1 MESPPPTPRS
11 FSSVTIHYSVGRKT
25 ADAASCTALCNAKE
39 EDHDIQYTSTS
50 LKRLGK
56 DEHCKDHSITHHNGW
71 QNIQAPQLARWAA
84 LKGWVPGPRRTQAST
99 HLTMM
104 VGTLL
109 SHRTSQL
116 GHLDLFLG
124 QVALDAGEH
133 DLALTR
139 FQAVHEAG
147 NGAHVVHVAEEDQ
160 LAVDELVVRDV
171 PGVLGVQVQLPRKGK
186 HTLHCNVSK

>member
-1 MESPPPTPRS
+1 
-11 FSSVTIHYSVGRKT
+11 
-25 ADAASCTALCNAKE
+25 
-39 EDHDIQYTSTS
+39 
-50 LKRLGK
+50 
-56 DEHCKDHSITHHNGW
+56 
-71 QNIQAPQLARWAA
+71 
-84 LKGWVPGPRRTQAST
+84 
-99 HLTMM
+99 M

-109 SHRTSQL
+109 SHRTGQL

-139 FQAVHEAG
+139 FQAIHEAG

-160 LAVDELVVRDV
+160 LTVDELVVRDV

-186 HTLHCNVSK
+186 HTVHCNVSKKC